1 MDTVAFPDSS
11 RGRSGLDADLA
22 WFGALTAVG
31 LCMLIAIFGFIISP
45 PMGALF
51 GAVGMPGT
59 VILAYRL
66 APSMATAD
74 RLAAVWLAARLSFE
88 AILIADALTI
98 AGIGLMVL
106 ASVIGAPSSGSPG
119 LDVAGAIGAIIGLT
133 FYGVLVFLVG
143 LLLVG
148 GPAALVVL
156 PAALLWSVVIRS
168 AARRRSADFG
178 RA

>member
-1 MDTVAFPDSS
+1 MDDVTFPDPTP
-11 RGRSGLDADLA
+11 GRSVLDPDIA
-22 WFGALTAVG
+22 WLGALTAVG
-31 LCMLIAIFGFIISP
+31 LCLVIAVVGFIISP

-59 VILAYRL
+59 VVLAYRL

-74 RLAAVWLAARLSFE
+74 RLTAVWLAARLSF
-88 AILIADALTI
+88 ATILIADALTI

-106 ASVIGAPSSGSPG
+106 ASVVGAPSSGAPG
-119 LDVAGAIGAIIGLT
+119 VDVAGAIGAIIGLT

-143 LLLVG
+143 LLLAG
-148 GPAALVVL
+148 IPAALVVL

-168 AARRRSADFG
+168 LGQRQAG
-178 RA
+178 